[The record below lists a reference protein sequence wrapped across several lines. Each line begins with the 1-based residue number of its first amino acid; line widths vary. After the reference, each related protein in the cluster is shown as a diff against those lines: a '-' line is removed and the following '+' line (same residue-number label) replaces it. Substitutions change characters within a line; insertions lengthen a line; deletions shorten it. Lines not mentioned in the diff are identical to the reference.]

1 MAVKLILVSLVLVAA
16 VCSTGSL
23 AQQSEET
30 GGKRLADRRTQ
41 LLKRFQSRRKVE
53 KSLIN
58 NRRKITASEDDLE
71 KRRQLFQRNP
81 LRRRKPANSRDNE
94 IFPAKSSTRTSSR
107 IVPTTRPTLP
117 PRNIPLE
124 VDPTVER
131 ISNSDRD
138 IQSLVLQNTVDE
150 EEEAKPFIGIS
161 EVKPISNP
169 SGFRSSNEQ
178 IVRISFKKKPTTAA
192 PEIIEENEVTLAPIR
207 KFFRTKFSGKQF
219 TRPTSIKNDGNERN
233 NIALGKNKA
242 LQALLKTASETEA
255 TSLPEVFT
263 DAPQVKNM
271 PVEVKAA
278 MREMEED
285 NQKSREESPRKLNA
299 LLKRVNR
306 FRGRSRGRGNNRI
319 APKSEEDI
327 PAKETPRRITNFRSF
342 PQKNNRDRVR
352 GSFPAR
358 RINNVRVQQTTRK
371 PSPTLPRF
379 NEIDVPTPA
388 PIATPPVIEDFK
400 PRTETV
406 AIEIPEEEIYPGGK
420 EKFFAE
426 NGIFLTLEDAE
437 EEARRRNQE
446 VLRSLQNQ
454 FSNEAPRS
462 QQTFQTPT
470 AQFQPT
476 NTNQFQQ
483 QQPTPIQQ
491 SAPLPPRINSASQS
505 QFGLL
510 NTNNFQSFDAQFGGA
525 VPVNPG
531 AANLNSNIFTRPQIQ
546 SQQGLPVQ
554 SSLPQQVPPQ
564 VPQFQTQTQRI
575 APQPIQQQQQQQP
588 VFNVPSSR
596 FLGHPAD
603 NIDLNTGSFSLNTGK

>member
-53 KSLIN
+53 KSLNN

-81 LRRRKPANSRDNE
+81 LRGRKPANSRDNE

-150 EEEAKPFIGIS
+150 KEEAKPFIGIS

-178 IVRISFKKKPTTAA
+178 IVRISFKMKPTTAA
-192 PEIIEENEVTLAPIR
+192 PEIIEENEATLAPIR

-285 NQKSREESPRKLNA
+285 NQKSRQGSPRKLNA

-358 RINNVRVQQTTRK
+358 RLNNVRVQQTTRK

-379 NEIDVPTPA
+379 NEIDVPTPV
-388 PIATPPVIEDFK
+388 PIATPPIIEDFK

-406 AIEIPEEEIYPGGK
+406 EIEIPEEEIYPGGK
-420 EKFFAE
+420 EKFFEE

-437 EEARRRNQE
+437 EEAMRRNQE

-491 SAPLPPRINSASQS
+491 SAPLSPRINSASQS
-505 QFGLL
+505 RFGLL

-554 SSLPQQVPPQ
+554 SSLPQQ
-564 VPQFQTQTQRI
+564 
-575 APQPIQQQQQQQP
+575 PIQQQQQQQP

>member
-470 AQFQPT
+470 AQFQP
-476 NTNQFQQ
+476 

-588 VFNVPSSR
+588 GFNVPSSR